1 VAFQASVVQTR
12 AGTGYGKNF
21 GSESLREIKIVVART
36 SGTDPASIFSFAEK
50 MRGLWS
56 SLNLV
61 QIF

>member
-1 VAFQASVVQTR
+1 VVQAR

-56 SLNLV
+56 L
-61 QIF
+61 